1 MSGKDKIKTSPNTNM
16 PKINKYTFEVLRNY
30 GSSERPYP
38 EGFFNPNWLDFPP
51 LAGRTE
57 ITMSD
62 IQTPE
67 FTAHIVARG
76 YEDSFEGWFMYFFDR
91 RKLDIQARK
100 EFNLEK
106 RAYTAK
112 TKTNLKKLKNKK
124 ITELVIDVSKLRAE
138 GEMNIGNIIQL
149 LLGAGRLMLSWS
161 STATGQMTYRP
172 LNDRNRASFRDINW
186 DEDNADYTTTNDSD
200 DAVLSA
206 IQTNQFLTIR
216 LHKNEA
222 LKKGELI
229 IDGDDND
236 TGMIDGEW
244 FKYTTKFPQTDL
256 EQLGIFHRVP
266 KKYEDNC
273 FIESCRIQG
282 VVSDD
287 LEHMK
292 QFVKSRGIP
301 MKDIVKVA
309 DALPDYTFSVHRP
322 DVGKNGRKSNG
333 VKNYGSG
340 EVVIHIV
347 LYDDHYFPFM
357 EMPYTQY
364 SIINWRLLH
373 KWDTKEKKYLPIRED
388 WKTLRA
394 NGKDKNGNQKFK
406 PSHSNTISSMLLV
419 QTLVK
424 NEEQVLLK
432 IPHERLLHTQFYDRS
447 AEIKRLQTTD
457 QNFKCNTEYRVKRW
471 GGDEDAFEEGLL
483 DFLSTYNEVEKKE
496 ELPTI
501 NVFFDVETN
510 TRHERWKTT
519 HKDSDT
525 LERERTLLHKPY
537 CLCWYVDI
545 EVKGKRKVVHTI
557 KRQEEED
564 DIGKIFLNILHR
576 RYAGKYNVKLI
587 AHNAGYDFRFIKEHL
602 TNQSTI
608 ESGSFLICCNASFG
622 ARKNPLKIQ
631 IIDSYRMISMKLADF
646 PDMFPS
652 IKMNKEFIPYSCYT
666 NDLIVDKHGSCLVS
680 EIIVAPEFHT
690 GNKLVDASNLKLF
703 KANCK
708 KWDCFEGKGKKQ
720 EVDMM
725 VYAEE
730 YCKLDVLILKE
741 GYNCFMEGIKEIT
754 KNNKMGYDPIDINKC
769 YTIAGVA
776 DEFLRKDGCY
786 EGTYQLSGVVRA
798 FIQKCVVGGRCMTRG
813 NKKVIVNG
821 GVDSTCK
828 RHKTALK
835 KKIIKELKFFIQD
848 NDACSLYPSAMF
860 RMKGF
865 LKGKPKVLSENQIDK
880 GQKWL
885 SKNFSAY
892 FVEIIVRDVGIGR
905 QFPCMSYTDDDG
917 NREWLVDKDAIGKHL
932 YCDNTMLEDWVKFHD
947 IDFDIVRGYYYDD
960 GFNNQVNTT
969 IKNLYDGR
977 LKLKAESNPLEKIIK
992 LIMNSSYGRCLMKPH
1007 ETKVVSKSVAQKEK
1021 YVSKWYDYIKEVSLD
1036 EGGRNYTIKQYD
1048 SINDHFNDVAQG
1060 VQILSMSKRIM
1071 NEVMC
1076 LAEDKG
1082 LDMYYTDTD
1091 SIHINSLDVD
1101 ILEVEFDK
1109 KYLKNITEKKREE
1122 EKRWRKSF
1130 IGKYMGQFHNDFDL
1144 VVKQWNPI
1152 TEMYDKNKCKNVASK
1167 KFIALGKKCYNDWLV
1182 GTLDGEEQEGTH
1194 SRMKGVPEYC
1204 IEDTAVYDKMLW
1216 NEDPEVKEEFDLLTI
1231 NGNEKLCFKFNKD
1244 HTITNMNDDTLV
1256 RYYKM
1261 NYDINKYQ
1269 QVAEEVKKI
1278 GKFSRRL
1285 GFAGKKEDIQIF

>member
-1 MSGKDKIKTSPNTNM
+1 MRDLDKIKTSSKINM
-16 PKINKYTFEVLRNY
+16 PKINKYTFQVLKNY
-30 GSSERPYP
+30 GNSDKPYP
-38 EGFFNPNWLDFPP
+38 EGYFNPNWLQYPP
-51 LAGRTE
+51 LAGKTE
-57 ITMSD
+57 ITDTD
-62 IQTPE
+62 INTPA
-67 FTAHIVARG
+67 FTAHRVSKG
-76 YEDSFEGWFMYFFDR
+76 YPDTFDGKFMYFFDL
-91 RKLDIQARK
+91 RKLDLLARK

-112 TKTNLKKLKNKK
+112 TKTNLEKLKNKK
-124 ITELVIDVSKLRAE
+124 ITELVIDVNKLRIE
-138 GEMNIGNIIQL
+138 GELNIGNIIQL

-161 STATGQMTYRP
+161 STATGQMTYKP
-172 LNDRNRASFRDINW
+172 INDRNYSSFKNINW
-186 DEDNADYTTTNDSD
+186 DEDNANYTTTNDSD
-200 DAVLSA
+200 DAILSA
-206 IQTNQFLTIR
+206 IQTSQFLTIR
-216 LHKNEA
+216 LHNNEA
-222 LKKGELI
+222 IKKGELL
-229 IDGDDND
+229 IDVDDND
-236 TGMIDGEW
+236 TGMVDGEW

-282 VVSDD
+282 VVSND

-309 DALPDYTFSVHRP
+309 DTLPNYTFFVHRP
-322 DVGKNGRKSNG
+322 YYAVNGRKNNG
-333 VKNYGSG
+333 VKKYGSG
-340 EVVIHIV
+340 EVEIHIV
-347 LYDDHYFPFM
+347 LYDDHYFPYM
-357 EMPYTQY
+357 EMPYTQF
-364 SIINWRLLH
+364 SLINWKLFHL
-373 KWDTKEKKYLPIRED
+373 WDTKKKKYLPIRED
-388 WKTLRA
+388 WKTLRL

-406 PSHSNTISSMLLV
+406 PSYKTTINSMLLV

-424 NEEQVLLK
+424 NEEQTLLK

-457 QNFKCNTEYRVKRW
+457 QNFKCNTKYRIERW
-471 GGDEDAFEEGLL
+471 GGDEEEFKNSLQ
-483 DFLSTYNEVEKKE
+483 DFLSTYNKVEKKE

-510 TRHERWKTT
+510 TRHEKWKTT

-525 LERERTLLHKPY
+525 LERERTLHHKPY
-537 CLCWYVDI
+537 CLCYYEDI
-545 EVKGKRKVVHTI
+545 EVKGQRKVVHSI
-557 KRQEEED
+557 KRQEDSD
-564 DIGKIFLNILHR
+564 DLGKEFLNALHYF
-576 RYAGKYNVKLI
+576 YAGKYNVKLI

-602 TNQSTI
+602 NNQSTI
-608 ESGSFLICCNASFG
+608 ESGSFLICCNATFG
-622 ARKNPLKIQ
+622 PRKNPLKIQ
-631 IIDSYRMISMKLADF
+631 IIDSYRMISMKLSDF

-666 NDLIVDKHGSCLVS
+666 NDLIVDKGGYENFK
-680 EIIVAPEFHT
+680 EIIKSPEFHT
-690 GNKLVDASNLKLF
+690 GNKLVDDSNLKLF

-708 KWDCFEGKGKKQ
+708 KWDCYYGQGSGNPKQ
-720 EVDMM
+720 VNMM
-725 VYAEE
+725 RYAEE

-741 GYNCFMEGIKEIT
+741 GYNEFMEGIKEIT
-754 KNNKMGYDPIDINKC
+754 KNNKMRYDPIDINKC

-798 FIQKCVVGGRCMTRG
+798 FIQKCVVGGRCMTRA

-821 GVDSTCK
+821 GVNSTCS
-828 RHKTALK
+828 RHKDALRK
-835 KKIIKELKFFIQD
+835 KVIKDLKYYIQD
-848 NDACSLYPSAMF
+848 NDACSLYPSAMY

-865 LKGKPKVLSENQIDK
+865 LKGKPKVLLENQIDK

-892 FVEIIVRDVGIGR
+892 FVEIIVRNVGIGR
-905 QFPCMSYTDDDG
+905 QFPCMSHTDDEG

-969 IKNLYDGR
+969 IKNLYDSR
-977 LKLKAESNPLEKIIK
+977 LELKAKGNPLEKIIK

-1007 ETKVVSKSVAQKEK
+1007 ETKVVSKSIAQKNK

-1048 SINDHFNDVAQG
+1048 SINDHFNDVSQG

-1109 KYLKNITEKKREE
+1109 KYLKKVNEE
-1122 EKRWRKSF
+1122 DQRWRKPF

-1144 VVKQWNPI
+1144 VVKQWNTT
-1152 TEMYDKNKCKNVASK
+1152 TEMYDKKKCKNVASK

-1182 GTLDGEEQEGTH
+1182 GTLDGVNQEGTH
-1194 SRMKGVPEYC
+1194 SRMKGVPDYC
-1204 IEDTAVYDKMLW
+1204 IQDTAIYDKMLW

-1244 HTITNMNDDTLV
+1244 HTITNMNDDTVV
-1256 RYYKM
+1256 RFYTM

-1269 QVAEEVKKI
+1269 QVSEEIKKT

-1285 GFAGKKEDIQIF
+1285 GFAGNREDIQIF

>member
-1 MSGKDKIKTSPNTNM
+1 MSVNNKIKTSPNINM

-30 GSSERPYP
+30 GNNEKPFP
-38 EGFFNPNWLDFPP
+38 EGFFNPRWLDYPP
-51 LAGRTE
+51 LAGRTTIE
-57 ITMSD
+57 MSD
-62 IQTPE
+62 LQTPE
-67 FTAHIVARG
+67 FTAHLVARG
-76 YEDSFEGWFMYFFDR
+76 YDTSLEGVFKYFFDR
-91 RKLDIQARK
+91 RKLDRDARRA
-100 EFNLEK
+100 FNLEK
-106 RAYTAK
+106 RAYTSK
-112 TKTNLKKLKNKK
+112 TKTNIIKLKNNK
-124 ITELVIDVSKLRAE
+124 ITELVIDVSKLREE
-138 GEMNIGNIIQL
+138 GEMNIGNIINL
-149 LLGAGRLMLSWS
+149 LLGAGRVMLSWS
-161 STATGQMTYRP
+161 STASGQMTYRP
-172 LNDRNRASFRDINW
+172 LNDRNRTAFSNINW
-186 DEDNADYTTTNDSD
+186 DADDANYTTTNDSD
-200 DAVLSA
+200 NAILSA
-206 IQTNQFLTIR
+206 IQTNQFLTVR
-216 LHKNEA
+216 LHTNQA
-222 LKKGELI
+222 IKKGELV
-229 IDGDDND
+229 IDVDDND

-256 EQLGIFHRVP
+256 EVLGIFHRVP

-273 FIESCRIQG
+273 FIETCKVQG
-282 VVSDD
+282 VKSDD

-301 MKDIVKVA
+301 MKDIIKVA
-309 DALPDYTFSVHRP
+309 DALPRYTFFIHRP
-322 DVGKNGRKSNG
+322 KIGVNGRSSNG
-333 VKNYGSG
+333 VKKFGDG
-340 EVVIHIV
+340 EEEIHIV
-347 LYDDHYFPFM
+347 LYDEHYFPYM
-357 EMPYTQY
+357 DLPYTKF
-364 SIINWRLLH
+364 SIINWKLLH
-373 KWDTKEKKYLPIRED
+373 KWDDDKKKYLPIRAD
-388 WKTLRA
+388 WRTLRS
-394 NGKDKNGNQKFK
+394 NGKDKNGNLKFK
-406 PSHSNTISSMLLV
+406 NEVNATINSMRLV

-424 NEEQVLLK
+424 NEEECLVK

-457 QNFKCNTEYRVKRW
+457 QNFKCNTAYREKRW
-471 GGDEDAFEEGLL
+471 GGDEDELKN
-483 DFLSTYNEVEKKE
+483 FLSTYNEVEEKE
-496 ELPTI
+496 ELPTL

-525 LERERTLLHKPY
+525 LERQRTLLHRPY
-537 CLCWYVDI
+537 CLCWYVDDVNLNRNKFV
-545 EVKGKRKVVHTI
+545 ESI
-557 KRQEEED
+557 KRLEDAD
-564 DIGKIFLNILHR
+564 DIGKIFLNVLHR
-576 RYAGKYNVKLI
+576 KYAGKYNVKLI

-602 TNQSTI
+602 SNQSTI
-608 ESGSFLICCNASFG
+608 ESGSFLICCNATFG

-631 IIDSYRMISMKLADF
+631 IIDSYRMVSMKLGDF
-646 PDMFPS
+646 PNMFPS

-666 NDLIVDKHGSCLVS
+666 NDLIVEQNGFGVEK
-680 EIIVAPEFHT
+680 EIIKSAEFHT
-690 GNKLVDASNLKLF
+690 GNKLVDDSNLKLF

-708 KWDCFEGKGKKQ
+708 KWECYFCEGRGKPKQ
-720 EVDMM
+720 VDMM
-725 VYAEE
+725 SYAEE

-741 GYNCFMEGIKEIT
+741 GYNCFKEGIKEIT

-798 FIQKCVVGGRCMTRG
+798 FIQKCVVGGRCMTRA

-821 GVDSTCK
+821 GVNSTCK
-828 RHKTALK
+828 RHINALK
-835 KKIIKELKFFIQD
+835 KGIIKDLKFYIQD

-865 LKGKPKVLSENQIDK
+865 LQGKPKVLSENQIDK

-892 FVEIIVRDVGIGR
+892 FVEIIVRKVGIGR
-905 QFPCMSYTDDDG
+905 NFPCMSYTDDDG
-917 NREWLVDKDAIGKHL
+917 NREWLVDEDAVGKHL

-947 IDFDIVRGYYYDD
+947 IDFDIVRGYYYNE

-977 LKLKAESNPLEKIIK
+977 LKLKAEGNPLEKIIK

-1007 ETKVVSKSVAQKEK
+1007 ETKVVSKSIAQKEK
-1021 YVSKWYDYIKEVSLD
+1021 YLSKWYDYIKEVSLD

-1109 KYLKNITEKKREE
+1109 KYLKKINEE
-1122 EKRWRKSF
+1122 EARWRKPF

-1144 VVKQWNPI
+1144 TIKEWNTT
-1152 TEMYDKNKCKNVASK
+1152 TEMYDKKGCKNVASR

-1182 GTLDGEEQEGTH
+1182 GTLDGEEREGTH
-1194 SRMKGVPEYC
+1194 SRMKGVPDYC
-1204 IEDTAVYDKMLW
+1204 INDTAVYDEMLW
-1216 NEDPEVKEEFDLLTI
+1216 NEDPEKKVEFDLLTI
-1231 NGNEKLCFKFNKD
+1231 NDNEKLCFKFNKD
-1244 HTITNMNDDTLV
+1244 HTITNMNDDTVV

-1269 QVAEEVKKI
+1269 QVAEEVKKT